1 MKRLLLIPMC
11 CLLLVACGDETA
23 STSPALDEQQPPK
36 ENAVSDAAVQHEL
49 PWGIPIMPGARYI
62 SGSLKFS
69 RTTTKR
75 GGEAIA
81 TIAVKGSVQDIITFY
96 ESALQ
101 ERGFSITSKKLYDGE
116 VGNLHS
122 ENSKGER
129 FNVSASR
136 GGSKAKEGES
146 TAALLAIKPKLTE
159 PSN

>member
-1 MKRLLLIPMC
+1 MPFLLL
-11 CLLLVACGDETA
+11 LAACN
-23 STSPALDEQQPPK
+23 
-36 ENAVSDAAVQHEL
+36 ENADSTAHTQNTEKVVTKEAASAPAIHHEL

-81 TIAVKGSVQDIITFY
+81 TIAVKGSVEDIILFY
-96 ESALQ
+96 ENALL
-101 ERGFSITSKKLYDGE
+101 EHGFIITSKKIYDGST
-116 VGNLHS
+116 GNLHS
-122 ENSKGER
+122 ENSKGQR

-159 PSN
+159 SEN